1 MILEFLPSF
10 MIVEFLSNSRRITKL
25 IGITKKLIT
34 FYVAT
39 FDEDFY
45 RMILSTSEK
54 YNNNHCRSYIITSFQ

>member
-10 MIVEFLSNSRRITKL
+10 MIVKFLSNSRRISKY

-39 FDEDFY
+39 FDY
-45 RMILSTSEK
+45 RTILST
-54 YNNNHCRSYIITSFQ
+54 

>member
-1 MILEFLPSF
+1 MILEFLPFF
-10 MIVEFLSNSRRITKL
+10 MIVEFLSNSRRISKL

-39 FDEDFY
+39 CDY

-54 YNNNHCRSYIITSFQ
+54 YNN

>member
-10 MIVEFLSNSRRITKL
+10 MIVEFLSNSRRISKL

-39 FDEDFY
+39 SDEDFY
-45 RMILSTSEK
+45 RMILSTSET
-54 YNNNHCRSYIITSFQ
+54 YNN